1 MNHLCFGIVF
11 DNQPEKDQKMKNF
24 LASICFLFT
33 SFLSFSQAP
42 NYDDLKVLFA
52 DGNYEKLAKVASGYT
67 ESEKTAKDVLP
78 YIWLAKGLYKISLSG
93 TDDEK
98 FSNAYKDAIMYLKKG
113 VSYDIK
119 YNDGATIADER
130 EFMDEFQASLM
141 EVVDNDISTGN
152 YKKAYGW
159 AIKYK
164 TITLNVAGANYMMG
178 ACKYRDQDKTTART
192 LWLEA
197 EAQLKEV
204 TGLDSWGEADRKM
217 LKLGILHT
225 AAAMK
230 DGRQMDQARALLNK
244 AAQWFEEDEDWKER
258 YDEIVN

>member
-1 MNHLCFGIVF
+1 
-11 DNQPEKDQKMKNF
+11 MKNF
-24 LASICFLFT
+24 LASICFLFI
-33 SFLSFSQAP
+33 SFLSFAQP
-42 NYDDLKVLFA
+42 PQYDDLKVLFA

-67 ESEKTAKDVLP
+67 ESDKTTKDILP

-98 FSNAYKDAIMYLKKG
+98 FSTAYKDAIKYLKKG
-113 VSYDIK
+113 LSYDLK
-119 YNDGATIADER
+119 YNDGSTFADER
-130 EFMDEFQASLM
+130 EFLDEFQASLM

-152 YKKAYGW
+152 FKKAYGW

-164 TITLNVAGANYMMG
+164 TITVNVVGANYMMG

-192 LWLEA
+192 LWQEA
-197 EAQLKEV
+197 DAQLKEV
-204 TGLDSWGEADRKM
+204 SGIDTWSEADKKM
-217 LKLGILHT
+217 LKLGILHA

-230 DGRQMDQARALLNK
+230 EGRQMDQARAVLNK
-244 AAQWFEEDEDWKER
+244 AAQWFEEDDDWKER